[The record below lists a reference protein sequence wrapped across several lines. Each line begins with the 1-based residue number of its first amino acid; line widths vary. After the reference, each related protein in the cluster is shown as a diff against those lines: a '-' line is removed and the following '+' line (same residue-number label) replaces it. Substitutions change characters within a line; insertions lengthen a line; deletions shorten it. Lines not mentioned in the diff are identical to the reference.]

1 MVMYMEIWDK
11 IEEEI
16 ESDKIDYS
24 CIIEKLKELGYS
36 ENDIKTGRIN
46 MKDLTSAI
54 DSCEIRMN
62 VPIKKIENKLKMIL

>member
-1 MVMYMEIWDK
+1 MYMEIWDK